1 MLPIGARARQAWVV
15 LSACVLIAAAPA
27 SLARSA
33 PATPQP
39 REVSTA
45 DSADSSNRGG
55 TSFGSA
61 PGAADITALTLGDL
75 EGPDAR
81 SIEAALDGSLTGH
94 ARGLARLAAQAAL
107 AAADAARA
115 KNHLWIPALHISQP
129 VKFFPCDRTR
139 RPDNYLYQWGCA
151 GKNNLYLLGHAYSVL
166 KPLHDAFVSG
176 HLRKGTVALYSD
188 AKGHLTKY
196 VLTDWQLVR
205 PTEVRWAT
213 AAQPTPS
220 MTLQTCV
227 GATSL
232 WRLNVRL
239 VSVP

>member
-1 MLPIGARARQAWVV
+1 MPPIGARARQAWVV
-15 LSACVLIAAAPA
+15 LAACVLIAAAPV

-33 PATPQP
+33 AAVPQAHRVP
-39 REVSTA
+39 TA
-45 DSADSSNRGG
+45 DSSDASARGDS
-55 TSFGSA
+55 SFGSA
-61 PGAADITALTLGDL
+61 PDAPDPAIFDLGDL
-75 EGPDAR
+75 AGPDAR
-81 SIEAALDGSLTGH
+81 SIEAGLEGMLAGH
-94 ARGLARLAAQAAL
+94 ARAVARLAAEAAR

-115 KNHLWIPALHISQP
+115 KNHLWIPDLHISQP
-129 VKFFPCDRTR
+129 VTFFPCDRTR

-151 GKNNLYLLGHAYSVL
+151 GTNNLYLLGHAYSVL

-176 HLRKGTVALYSD
+176 RLRKGTVALYSD

-196 VLTDWQLVR
+196 VITEWQLVR
-205 PTEVRWAT
+205 PTQVRWAT

-220 MTLQTCV
+220 MTLQTCI

>member
-1 MLPIGARARQAWVV
+1 MLPTGARARRVWVAV
-15 LSACVLIAAAPA
+15 SACVLLAAASA
-27 SLARSA
+27 FLVRSA
-33 PATPQP
+33 AAVLVQPVAVEPSANRPDRGPLFRTASELAT
-39 REVSTA
+39 
-45 DSADSSNRGG
+45 G
-55 TSFGSA
+55 TV
-61 PGAADITALTLGDL
+61 LVLGDL
-75 EGPDAR
+75 AGPDAR
-81 SIEAALDGSLTGH
+81 SIEASLADRLAGQ
-94 ARGLARLAAQAAL
+94 ARGLARQAAE

-129 VKFFPCDRTR
+129 VEFFPCDRAE
-139 RPDNYLYQWGCA
+139 RPGDHIYQWGCA
-151 GKNNLYLLGHAYSVL
+151 GTNNLYLLGHASNVL
-166 KPLHDAFVSG
+166 RPLHDAFVSG

-188 AKGHLTKY
+188 AKGHLTRY
-196 VLTDWQLVR
+196 VITDWQLVR
-205 PTEVRWAT
+205 PSEVRWAT